1 MLALHMRLAV
11 SCCQNADQTNKSDET
26 KGRAASGGCSEAC
39 GRGAGRAENRHA
51 EMEAAGACEGIGA
64 LRGGLLGIQPLF
76 YPPASPARPL
86 EFARPARPSPP
97 FAVLTAC
104 PSFVIS
110 YSRSSAMAYQ
120 YTEAAASSSHLR
132 PAGTP
137 TTPYGSGDPYY
148 NESSGYIA
156 PPGASAAKRRGISP
170 WIKFGV
176 PVLICVIIAAVLG
189 GVLGSR
195 AHNNKSSA
203 SSAAAASATGAAAA
217 SSAASAKEA
226 IGVFPTGT
234 DSLYMLPLYPSTVR
248 HVREALCARFDS

>member
-1 MLALHMRLAV
+1 MV
-11 SCCQNADQTNKSDET
+11 SNLFSIP
-26 KGRAASGGCSEAC
+26 RSS
-39 GRGAGRAENRHA
+39 
-51 EMEAAGACEGIGA
+51 
-64 LRGGLLGIQPLF
+64 QPVPSSPPV
-76 YPPASPARPL
+76 PPAS
-86 EFARPARPSPP
+86 SPV

-110 YSRSSAMAYQ
+110 YSRPSAMAYQ

-156 PPGASAAKRRGISP
+156 PPGASAAKRRGVSP

-176 PVLICVIIAAVLG
+176 PVLVCVIIAAVLG

-195 AHNNKSSA
+195 AHHNKSSA

-248 HVREALCARFDS
+248 QAREALLARFCSLSLDELGCLLFAYLPSTSFGP